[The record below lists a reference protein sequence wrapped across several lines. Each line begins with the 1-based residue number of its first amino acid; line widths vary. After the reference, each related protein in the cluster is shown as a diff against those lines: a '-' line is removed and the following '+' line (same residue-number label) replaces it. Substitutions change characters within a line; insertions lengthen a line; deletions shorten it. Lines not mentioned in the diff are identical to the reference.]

1 MEFKIQRDLVELKYV
16 EFKIQRDLELKRME
30 FKIQQDV
37 VELKIC
43 GI

>member
-1 MEFKIQRDLVELKYV
+1 MEVIKSNIWNLKIQRDLV
-16 EFKIQRDLELKRME
+16 ELKRME

-43 GI
+43 GS

>member
-1 MEFKIQRDLVELKYV
+1 VEFKIQRDLVELKYV